1 MTERKTTQK
10 RTTDKKPEQR
20 LTVPTKKAPPSPGQ
34 AEVNVI
40 ALRMKIEEDMKH
52 AAKAKAFKAAED
64 RRWDIIKEERA
75 RKRRL
80 REERRKR

>member
-1 MTERKTTQK
+1 MTERKSTQ
-10 RTTDKKPEQR
+10 RTTTGKPAERRVTQPAKP
-20 LTVPTKKAPPSPGQ
+20 VPPSPGQ
-34 AEVNVI
+34 ADVNVI

-52 AAKAKAFKAAED
+52 AAKARAFKAAED